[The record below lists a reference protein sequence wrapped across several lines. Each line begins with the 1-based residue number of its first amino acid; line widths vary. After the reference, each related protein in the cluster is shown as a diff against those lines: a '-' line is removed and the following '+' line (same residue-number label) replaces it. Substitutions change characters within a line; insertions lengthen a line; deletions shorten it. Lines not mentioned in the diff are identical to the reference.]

1 MRVTDDRQTL
11 FYEIGRSLHCNW
23 VVDMDGP
30 LDKFS
35 VRVCESFIANVNY
48 SAGLE
53 QCFFSE
59 RVINGLNQLP
69 ITVYFRSLSKSKS
82 KYLLK
87 AYNKRIRTVQCGYM
101 QYRIN
106 TKT

>member
-1 MRVTDDRQTL
+1 MTNSKHQN
-11 FYEIGRSLHCNW
+11 IAAKRSVLW
-23 VVDMDGP
+23 P
-30 LDKFS
+30 
-35 VRVCESFIANVNY
+35 
-48 SAGLE
+48 
-53 QCFFSE
+53 
-59 RVINGLNQLP
+59 
-69 ITVYFRSLSKSKS
+69 SKYAKIIKVKS